1 MALDFLE
8 YSSISSEVRGAM
20 CPGKLKMTDT
30 AIVFKN
36 EKTGKVE
43 QINASDIEL
52 LNYQKCVGSFGL
64 RVFMKNGMLHR
75 FMGFTGD
82 EQKIADFVKK
92 HYKIEALEKELSMR
106 GWNWGTVHFK
116 GSVLSFDVEG
126 KTSFE
131 IPLNHV
137 SQCNSGKNEVT
148 VEFHRNDD
156 APVSL
161 MEMRFHIPAS
171 ESAET
176 DPVEAFQEQVMK
188 QASVI
193 SASGDAIAIFRE
205 IHCLT
210 PRGRYDIK
218 VFQSF
223 FQLHGKTYDFKIP
236 TSSVLRLF
244 LLPHK
249 DNRQM
254 FFVISLDPPIKQGQT
269 RYHFLV
275 TLFQMDE
282 ETNIELPFT
291 EEELKEKYE
300 DKLTK
305 EQSGPVYEVL
315 GKIMKVIIN
324 RKLTGPGTFIGHS
337 GTPAVG
343 CSFKAAAG
351 YLYPLERGF
360 IYVHK
365 PPVHIRFEE
374 ITSVNFARSG
384 GSTRSFDF
392 EIELK
397 TGPVYTFSSIE
408 KEEYGKLFDFIS
420 SKKLHV
426 KNTGKDGKNNYK
438 EDFADSDNEEEPDAY
453 LARVKAEAEERD
465 DEGSDSEESTDEDFN
480 PNQQESDVAEEFDS
494 NVESTTE
501 EDSEGGGEGGSG
513 SDDSAKQKKKEKK
526 KEKKEKKEQKEKKER
541 KEKKPKKA
549 KSGGPKRPATAFMI
563 WLNATREQIKKDNP
577 GISIT
582 EIAKKGGEL
591 WKELKDKSE
600 WEGKAAKAKEEYQ
613 EALKAYKAAG
623 GGASDDEGGK
633 VSKKRKKEPSPKKPI
648 SSTAMKG
655 TGFKS
660 KEYISGDDSSS
671 SDDEKKDAKKSKK
684 AESGSEEE
692 KSDKKKDSKKDDK
705 KEEKKKEEKKK
716 SKKSDSEAESEA
728 SGSASGE
735 EEEEDDGGS
744 D

>member
-1 MALDFLE
+1 MIFDFLFQ
-8 YSSISSEVRGAM
+8 

-36 EKTGKVE
+36 EKTGRVE

-52 LNYQKCVGSFGL
+52 INFQKFVGNFGL
-64 RVFMKNGMLHR
+64 RVFMKSGLLHR
-75 FMGFTGD
+75 FVGFTGE
-82 EQKIADFVKK
+82 EQKIAAFVKK
-92 HYKIEALEKELSMR
+92 NYKLDMLEKELSMR

-161 MEMRFHIPAS
+161 MEMRFHIPTS
-171 ESAET
+171 ESVET

-193 SASGDAIAIFRE
+193 SATGDAIAIFRE

-305 EQSGPVYEVL
+305 ELSGPVYEVL

-324 RKLTGPGTFIGHS
+324 RKLTGPGTFIG
-337 GTPAVG
+337 
-343 CSFKAAAG
+343 
-351 YLYPLERGF
+351 
-360 IYVHK
+360 
-365 PPVHIRFEE
+365 
-374 ITSVNFARSG
+374 
-384 GSTRSFDF
+384 
-392 EIELK
+392 
-397 TGPVYTFSSIE
+397 
-408 KEEYGKLFDFIS
+408 
-420 SKKLHV
+420 
-426 KNTGKDGKNNYK
+426 
-438 EDFADSDNEEEPDAY
+438 
-453 LARVKAEAEERD
+453 
-465 DEGSDSEESTDEDFN
+465 
-480 PNQQESDVAEEFDS
+480 
-494 NVESTTE
+494 
-501 EDSEGGGEGGSG
+501 
-513 SDDSAKQKKKEKK
+513 
-526 KEKKEKKEQKEKKER
+526 
-541 KEKKPKKA
+541 
-549 KSGGPKRPATAFMI
+549 
-563 WLNATREQIKKDNP
+563 
-577 GISIT
+577 
-582 EIAKKGGEL
+582 
-591 WKELKDKSE
+591 
-600 WEGKAAKAKEEYQ
+600 
-613 EALKAYKAAG
+613 
-623 GGASDDEGGK
+623 
-633 VSKKRKKEPSPKKPI
+633 
-648 SSTAMKG
+648 
-655 TGFKS
+655 
-660 KEYISGDDSSS
+660 
-671 SDDEKKDAKKSKK
+671 
-684 AESGSEEE
+684 
-692 KSDKKKDSKKDDK
+692 
-705 KEEKKKEEKKK
+705 
-716 SKKSDSEAESEA
+716 
-728 SGSASGE
+728 
-735 EEEEDDGGS
+735 
-744 D
+744 